1 MSEMELEDDIF
12 KSLGHRIRRD
22 ILKTIGMDQ
31 LTFSGIKKQIDPI
44 DSPTLSYHLK
54 SLQPLLEQ
62 KENQYKLSEIGKAAY
77 RLLQKT
83 DQSHRIDKGKKKFA
97 YAYFATVICW
107 ICASS
112 ILPVVVFSEMDFYL
126 RVFLFHVI
134 INAISLTNYIIISIL
149 RKSF

>member
-22 ILKTIGMDQ
+22 IIKTIGMEQ

-62 KENQYKLSEIGKAAY
+62 KESNYKLSEIGKAAY

-83 DQSHRIDKGKKKFA
+83 DQSHRIDKGRKKFS

-134 INAISLTNYIIISIL
+134 INAISLTNYIIVSIL
-149 RKSF
+149 RRSF